1 MADQELTELDIV
13 SSLTQSDSFYI
24 VQGGNSRQVLFTTL
38 IAALGGSD
46 ELWDAIVNS
55 TADLAQYAGQNVGYK
70 VMVRDTGNGRA
81 ALYTKTAAGWSNPLY
96 WTGGPGGPGEDGEPG
111 PRGDSVT
118 FAVTDTHIQWKYTLE
133 DTWYDLIALSELE
146 GPQGKNIELSKT
158 PTHIVW
164 RVIGGSTWTDLVALD
179 DIRGDITPELEALRD
194 QVSTDAQTVS
204 DDKAATEVFKD
215 RAENRATVAEL
226 WANAEP
232 GVPIDD
238 GEYSGYSARHYAKEA
253 ENVAGGGVTSVNGE
267 AGAVII
273 TPDKIG
279 APTIAEMNTALEVKM
294 DLPAGTLLQYITGT
308 GSLATLDKAAVGL
321 GNVSNLT
328 PAQMPVSTAQAD
340 ALALKEDRS
349 QKNVASG
356 YAGLGADGRLLLE
369 LVPDILLGNVRF
381 VDFWNASTNTP
392 VIPPA
397 SEENKGHYYIVSV
410 AGPGDWEAGDW
421 RISNGVEWG
430 KVDNTDAVQSVVGL
444 RGAIS
449 QAQLRAALELGSAA
463 YQATSAFASA
473 DSVLEVPTNTAMR
486 HSHTNKAIL
495 DAVTAAFTTALFDK
509 LNGIQ
514 TGAQVNPDM
523 VLYQTRVERN
533 AVNGYAGLDSSG
545 KIPESL
551 IPSLA
556 IGDIFE
562 VSSEAAMLALNAQNG
577 DLAIRSDIN
586 KTFAL
591 KTRPANVLANWAELR
606 TPTDVVQSVVGLTGV
621 INQAQ
626 LRAALGLGSAAYV
639 ASTAFATAAEGVL
652 AQNAIAKGGDTG
664 LGGFTS
670 IVGNYGNSS
679 GANHQIDRG
688 SSNFKS
694 ITNNGAFTLRA
705 PPDQWATY
713 VMVVIPAAGAGA
725 LTTLN
730 FTEVNGTF
738 VPGKVNRLIITMLGS
753 VSILDMK
760 AVN

>member
-13 SSLTQSDSFYI
+13 SSLTESDSFYI

-38 IAALGGSD
+38 LAALGGSD
-46 ELWDAIVNS
+46 ELWDAIVNT

-164 RVIGGSTWTDLVALD
+164 RVIGGSTWTDLVALE

-204 DDKAATEVFKD
+204 DDKAATEAFKD

-381 VDFWNASTNTP
+381 IDFWNASTNTP

-430 KVDNTDAVQSVVGL
+430 KVDNTDAVQSVIGL

-463 YQATSAFASA
+463 YQATSAFATA
-473 DSVLEVPTNTAMR
+473 DSVVEVPTNTAMR

-509 LNGIQ
+509 LSGIQ

-523 VLYQTRVERN
+523 ALYQTRIERN
-533 AVNGYAGLDSSG
+533 TANGYAGLDASG

-577 DLAIRSDIN
+577 DIAIRSDVN

-591 KTRPANVLANWAELR
+591 KTRPANVLGNWAELR

-621 INQAQ
+621 ITQAQ
-626 LRAALGLGSAAYV
+626 LRAALGLGTAAYV
-639 ASTAFATAAEGVL
+639 ASGTFATAAEGLL
-652 AQNAIAKGGDTG
+652 AQGAVQKLGDIG
-664 LGGFTS
+664 LGGYQSVIQTLEPSNGRTIKPDTNVANFLQFANNGPFTLEAPEP
-670 IVGNYGNSS
+670 GNYTMILNVWREPGS
-679 GANHQIDRG
+679 GA
-688 SSNFKS
+688 
-694 ITNNGAFTLRA
+694 
-705 PPDQWATY
+705 
-713 VMVVIPAAGAGA
+713 M
-725 LTTLN
+725 TTTGFN
-730 FTEVNGTF
+730 WTGGTF
-738 VPGKVNRLIITMLGS
+738 DSSKHNILIITCISNIRLLNIIG
-753 VSILDMK
+753 LD
-760 AVN
+760 